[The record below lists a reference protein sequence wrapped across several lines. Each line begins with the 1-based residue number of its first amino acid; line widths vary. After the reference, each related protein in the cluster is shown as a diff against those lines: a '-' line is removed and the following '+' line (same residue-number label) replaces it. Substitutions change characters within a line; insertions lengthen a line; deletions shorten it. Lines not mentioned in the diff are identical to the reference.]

1 MRTIL
6 ALALVA
12 CALGIPGAPRAAELT
27 FGVDGAVEYDSNV
40 FRSSRDEKDDFIFR
54 FRPSVELG
62 EQRGQ
67 DLNYGIRYALPVE
80 FAVEHTQVDDVDQ
93 DLFATIGYHVND
105 RFQLYASNSF
115 RYIRSE
121 LRTNFDGTEAAFD
134 SPFVNDERDRV
145 TINTA
150 AAGARY
156 QFTPRL
162 ASSLELTHDFFHP
175 TRDDRQENWQVQGV
189 GNLLY
194 TLTPKHR
201 LGGGAAVAFQKFYDS
216 QDIVGS
222 EAQIYNVFGSWRWA
236 IDEKTEFAASA
247 GPAIIR
253 TEQEDADARDVRN
266 WIPFTRVN
274 GNFTAPGGFVDIL
287 GDDVSGETFSG
298 GVLLLSQLQQCPELR
313 NSTDRVLVSNQS
325 CNVSVVVP
333 LVGPDAL
340 LAEEI
345 QATQATVNNEN
356 PNGDDST
363 DVTVFADVVLT
374 RHWTPNLH
382 SAIRYSREQGN
393 AAGLGGTVVGDS
405 VSVSNTWQITEKWQ
419 LSGRGEWG
427 LRTSVAEA
435 GQVNTFA
442 EGLDPETAFTNSP
455 GDSDILIAGVAP
467 VSESSPGV
475 PIPGEPGTGEAFTQR
490 DQSTDIDTMRWGLA
504 SRITRIFTRNTSG
517 YLQFTY
523 NQQQSQGDSLGD
535 PSDFEDYLVTLG
547 VQHVFSPIKLW

>member
-1 MRTIL
+1 MRTIF

-40 FRSSRDEKDDFIFR
+40 FRSSTDEKDDFIFR

-105 RFQLYASNSF
+105 RFQLYGSNSF

-134 SPFVNDERDRV
+134 TPFVNDERDRV

-150 AAGARY
+150 VAGARY

-162 ASSLELTHDFFHP
+162 GSTLELTHDFFHP
-175 TRDDRQENWQVQGV
+175 TRDDRQENWQIQGV
-189 GNLLY
+189 GSLLY

-201 LGGGAAVAFQKFYDS
+201 LGGGAAAAFQKFYDS

-222 EAQIYNVFGSWRWA
+222 EAQIYNVFGSWRWS
-236 IDEKTEFAASA
+236 IDEKTELSASA

-253 TEQEDADARDVRN
+253 SEQEDADASDVRN

-274 GNFTAPGGFVDIL
+274 GNFTAPAGFVDIL

-298 GVLLLSQLQQCPELR
+298 GVLLLSQADQCPELQ

-325 CNVSVVVP
+325 CSVSVVVP
-333 LVGPDAL
+333 LVGPDAA

-374 RHWTPNLH
+374 RHWTTSVQ

-393 AAGLGGTVVGDS
+393 ASGLGGTVVGDT
-405 VSVSNTWQITEKWQ
+405 VWLSNNWQITEKWE
-419 LSGRGEWG
+419 LFGRAEWG
-427 LRTSVAEA
+427 QRKSVSEA
-435 GQVNTFA
+435 GQVNTFV
-442 EGLDPETAFTNSP
+442 EELDPTTAFLNSP
-455 GDSDILIAGVAP
+455 GASTIGIAGVAT
-467 VSESSPGV
+467 GV
-475 PIPGEPGTGEAFTQR
+475 GGVPGTGEAFTQR
-490 DQSTDIDTMRWGLA
+490 DNTTEIDTMRWGVA
-504 SRITRIFTRNTSG
+504 SRITRIFTRNTRG
-517 YLQFTY
+517 YVEFTY
-523 NQQQSQGDSLGD
+523 NEQKSQGDSLGD
-535 PSDFEDYLVTLG
+535 PSDFDDYLVTLG